1 MIELLIVFMEL
12 VLMAVGKL
20 LWAIA
25 KSLALVLA
33 TAGYVS
39 LTIVAYSFSKVAKL
53 VVVFVAK
60 QVDKS
65 IKDALFVPALDEGFC
80 EVGRG

>member
-1 MIELLIVFMEL
+1 MIEVVIVFMEL
-12 VLMAVGKL
+12 VMMAVGTY

-39 LTIVAYSFSKVAKL
+39 LTIVAYGIRKVIKL
-53 VVVFVAK
+53 TAAFVAK
-60 QVDKS
+60 QVDKFM
-65 IKDALFVPALDEGFC
+65 KDALSVPVLDESFC
-80 EVGRG
+80 EVGHG

>member
-1 MIELLIVFMEL
+1 VI
-12 VLMAVGKL
+12 MAVGTL

-33 TAGYVS
+33 TVGYVS

-53 VVVFVAK
+53 IVVFVAR

-65 IKDALFVPALDEGFC
+65 IKDALFVPALDEGLC
-80 EVGRG
+80 DVSRS